1 MLLYKGSSLATTARP
16 GRLASRLRIL
26 RPAGP
31 VTLAQGEPLR
41 VVLRVTNAG
50 DTRWLRRGAGAARA
64 GWTRLGVHL
73 HESGEPLGK
82 VIDFD
87 WHRAANDRDVDP
99 GERFIARLTLPAIE
113 RPGAYD
119 LHFDLVVE
127 GVTWF
132 AAHGAS
138 SPPVLRVVIA

>member
-1 MLLYKGSSLATTARP
+1 M
-16 GRLASRLRIL
+16 
-26 RPAGP
+26 
-31 VTLAQGEPLR
+31 
-41 VVLRVTNAG
+41 VLRVTNTG
-50 DTRWLRRGAGAARA
+50 DTRWLHQGAGASRA

-87 WHRAANDRDVDP
+87 WHRAALDRDVDP
-99 GERFIARLTLPAIE
+99 GEWFTARLTLPEIE
-113 RPGAYD
+113 APGVYD

-138 SPPVLRVVIA
+138 RPPVLRVVIA

>member
-1 MLLYKGSSLATTARP
+1 M
-16 GRLASRLRIL
+16 
-26 RPAGP
+26 
-31 VTLAQGEPLR
+31 
-41 VVLRVTNAG
+41 
-50 DTRWLRRGAGAARA
+50 
-64 GWTRLGVHL
+64 
-73 HESGEPLGK
+73 
-82 VIDFD
+82 IDFD
-87 WHRAANDRDVDP
+87 WHRAALDRDVDP

-138 SPPVLRVVIA
+138 RPPVLRVVIA